1 MLFFESIRDRAVNTW
16 NQVVEKSSDGKLTKD
31 QKFCLK
37 FRLPEGEVV
46 SKEIAAEIDI
56 TSKLVPG
63 VPKRSSNIP
72 QGKLYLTG
80 HFLVFKDAF
89 DSRTCSFNIHLL
101 TVRKVERSNSDIY
114 GLALEITTF
123 SSTVITIF
131 LLGMRSEC
139 ERFALELRLQLKKNL
154 KDVKKL
160 GPFIHTCYSEYLLS
174 KNKVIKEKFDS
185 VPSGGLGLVFKFPGD
200 ARELKDKSKMKLWF
214 DYFQS
219 DGRNLSIIKTPMF
232 YKLVRVGLPNRLRGE
247 LWEVCSGSI
256 YLRYDNVG
264 VYHKL
269 LDDNKGRTSVA
280 IEEIEKD
287 LNRSLP
293 EYAAYQSP
301 EGINRLRNVLSAYSW
316 RNPELGYCQAMN
328 IVVAALLIYMS
339 EEQAFWTLNSL
350 CETIVPGY
358 YSKTM
363 YGTLLDQKVFESL
376 VQQTIPILWDHIVKH
391 DIQLSVVSLPWFL
404 SLYISSM
411 PLVFAFRILD
421 IFFLQGPKTLFQVA
435 LAILKL
441 NGEKLLK
448 CEDDGTF
455 IMVIKNYFQTL
466 HLSAHGESP
475 HPKFRQITN
484 FQELLVTAFKE
495 FSIIT
500 DDMIDKHRSKHRGG
514 IFQNISTFVKRTEIR
529 NLPKTPNLNSGTL
542 DIIYDRFYSV
552 VESLSLTTGGGS
564 LMDFEAF
571 KTFMS
576 EICVW
581 AQFDNPTNNNDAFLK
596 RLFIKWDIDAR
607 HELSL
612 SDLVRGLNT
621 LVEPDLM
628 TAISN
633 FFELYDPK
641 KRGKLDR
648 EGILEISEDLLYL
661 TTPWKDGY
669 VLDHLTNVA
678 IENTIADEIIKHKT
692 INGINDVEDEDIK
705 LPETFNIDR
714 QKLEQAQIE
723 RYLAGASNFIQRAF
737 EYAQPAEDDEHP
749 EELLIKELAID
760 SAFSHNKALNP
771 NSPVTVNL
779 PTFRMVILADETY
792 ELFFSKTFR
801 ESVQVSKPLDSKFNP
816 IRNLRDMFDG
826 LIADGREVANK
837 VRRRMDS
844 AASNALLQI
853 NNNGGY
859 ESKPPKSKLGEGEDD
874 DEDDEDEEER
884 DDDFGVISIDDKDRA
899 LLLGAEAQD
908 LLIKVSESKSG
919 SSTTAN
925 STSTSASTD
934 APPTSSTS
942 TDAQTKRMLFIATKS
957 DTNLIDFE
965 V

>member
-1 MLFFESIRDRAVNTW
+1 MLFFEAIRDKAVTTW
-16 NQVVEKSSDGKLTKD
+16 NQVVDKGPNAKLTKD
-31 QKFCLK
+31 QKFCLS
-37 FRLPEGEVV
+37 FRLPDGELIT
-46 SKEIAAEIDI
+46 KEIAAEIDI
-56 TSKLVPG
+56 TSKLTLGAHRPQA
-63 VPKRSSNIP
+63 IP
-72 QGKLYLTG
+72 QGKLYLTQ
-80 HFLVFKDAF
+80 HFLVFSDAF
-89 DSRTCSFNIHLL
+89 DRRNCSFNIHLL
-101 TVRKVERSNSDIY
+101 TIRKVERSNSDLY

-123 SSTVITIF
+123 SSTVITVF

-139 ERFALELRLQLKKNL
+139 ERFALELRLKLKKNL
-154 KDVKKL
+154 ADVKRL
-160 GPFIHTCYSEYLLS
+160 LPFIQTCYSEYLLA
-174 KNKVIKEKFDS
+174 KNKVIKEKFDA
-185 VPSGGLGLVFKFPGD
+185 VPPGGLGLIFKFPGD

-247 LWEVCSGSI
+247 IWEVCSGSM
-256 YLRYDNVG
+256 YLRYNNSD
-264 VYHKL
+264 VYQKL
-269 LDDNKGRTSVA
+269 LNDNKGRSSLA

-301 EGINRLRNVLSAYSW
+301 EGISRLRNVLTAYSW

-376 VQQTIPILWDHIVKH
+376 VQQTIPLLWDHITAH

-421 IFFLQGPKTLFQVA
+421 VFFLQGPKTLFQVA

-466 HLSAHGESP
+466 HLSAHEDSP
-475 HPKFRQITN
+475 HPKYRQITN

-495 FSIIT
+495 FAIIT
-500 DDMIDKHRSKHRGG
+500 DDMIDKHRAKHRDS
-514 IFQNISTFVKRTEIR
+514 IFQNISTFVKRTEMR
-529 NLPKTPNLNSGTL
+529 NLPKTPNLNAATL
-542 DIIYDRFYSV
+542 DINYDRFYSV

-571 KTFMS
+571 KKFMS

-596 RLFIKWDIDAR
+596 RLFSKWDVDGR
-607 HELSL
+607 HELAL

-633 FFELYDPK
+633 FFELYDTK

-648 EGILEISEDLLYL
+648 EAILEISEDLLYL

-669 VLDHLTNVA
+669 VLDHLTEVT
-678 IENTIADEIIKHKT
+678 IENTIADEIVKHKKES
-692 INGINDVEDEDIK
+692 GLLDDEEIK

-723 RYLAGASNFIQRAF
+723 RYLSAASSFIQRAF
-737 EYAQPAEDDEHP
+737 EYAQPEED
-749 EELLIKELAID
+749 ELLIEELAID
-760 SAFSHNKALNP
+760 SAYSHNKALNP

-792 ELFFSKTFR
+792 ELFFSKTLR

-853 NNNGGY
+853 NNGY
-859 ESKPPKSKLGEGEDD
+859 DNTSIRTTKSKV
-874 DEDDEDEEER
+874 EDDEEEER
-884 DDDFGVISIDDKDRA
+884 DDDFGVIAIDDKDRA
-899 LLLGAEAQD
+899 LLLGAEAQVLMNTSKPD
-908 LLIKVSESKSG
+908 LE
-919 SSTTAN
+919 N
-925 STSTSASTD
+925 
-934 APPTSSTS
+934 
-942 TDAQTKRMLFIATKS
+942 AQNKRMLFIASKS
-957 DTNLIDFE
+957 DNNLVDFE
-965 V
+965 L